1 MSDDKYY
8 PGHHI
13 PTTPASELNQRQF
26 HMERV
31 LSRVSSAT
39 LVQVKKVTNKG
50 EVKEVGTVD
59 VLPLVNMQDGFAK
72 QFKHQVVHGIPYF
85 RLQGGADKAVIL
97 DPKVNDIGVMVLA
110 DRDISK
116 VKKTKAQAPPGSWRR
131 FDMADGLFFPCF
143 LGGKPKC
150 YVQFTD
156 DLQVNISP
164 DGGTTVFNIK
174 AGTTTITSSKIVLDG
189 TVYLGGADASRMVS
203 AKDTIDSNGDIDVDN
218 FLTKVLGK

>member
-1 MSDDKYY
+1 
-8 PGHHI
+8 
-13 PTTPASELNQRQF
+13 
-26 HMERV
+26 MERV

-59 VLPLVNMQDGFAK
+59 VLPLVNMQDGAAK

-85 RLQGGADKAVIL
+85 RLQGGADKAVIM
-97 DPKVNDIGVMVLA
+97 DPKVDDIGVMVLA

-116 VKKTKAQAPPGSWRR
+116 VKKTKKQAPPGSWRR

-143 LGGKPKC
+143 LGGKPKT

-156 DLQVNISP
+156 DNKINLSP
-164 DGGTTVFNIK
+164 DEGATVLCIEK
-174 AGTTTITSSKIVLDG
+174 DKVTITSKTIQFKADH
-189 TVYLGGADASRMVS
+189 VYLEDGATDGVEGSDKLSTRVFVKAP
-203 AKDTIDSNGDIDVDN
+203 ATAPPDTG
-218 FLTKVLGK
+218 T

>member
-1 MSDDKYY
+1 
-8 PGHHI
+8 
-13 PTTPASELNQRQF
+13 
-26 HMERV
+26 MERV

-85 RLQGGADKAVIL
+85 RLQGGADKAVIM
-97 DPKVNDIGVMVLA
+97 DPKVDDIGVMVLA

-116 VKKTKAQAPPGSWRR
+116 VKKNKKQSPPGSWRR

-156 DLQVNISP
+156 DNKINLSP
-164 DGGTTVFNIK
+164 DEGTTVLCIEK
-174 AGTTTITSSKIVLDG
+174 DKVTITSKTIQFKADN
-189 TVYLGGADASRMVS
+189 VYLEDGAADAVEG
-203 AKDTIDSNGDIDVDN
+203 KDKLSHKVFVKAVDPAPPDAS
-218 FLTKVLGK
+218 